1 MRQRPP
7 GEPGSGCVPVLSA
20 ARSVFRW
27 AFPSAW
33 RSAAPSA
40 FRAGSVVGSVGLSVG
55 CSGAVGSSGRVW
67 DPVASGAFV
76 TVVSPAAVVEPDS
89 AVSPSAVVPSGAS
102 VAPVSVGSSV
112 ADDSA
117 AESCS
122 SVCRQ
127 ADSTMQPASR
137 HRATA
142 SQTARDIS
150 LRAVYRCF
158 LMCSSLSNSSGIP
171 LRRGTAGDSPLSAPI
186 IPVYPF
192 NVNRFAHFCAICSF
206 SLRAAVYSGERRGD
220 TERRERRWG
229 LLERSPQTPKN
240 FSRLWI
246 DRRRI

>member
-1 MRQRPP
+1 M
-7 GEPGSGCVPVLSA
+7 
-20 ARSVFRW
+20 
-27 AFPSAW
+27 
-33 RSAAPSA
+33 
-40 FRAGSVVGSVGLSVG
+40 
-55 CSGAVGSSGRVW
+55 
-67 DPVASGAFV
+67 

-192 NVNRFAHFCAICSF
+192 NVNRFAHFCAICSS
-206 SLRAAVYSGERRGD
+206 SLRATVYSGE
-220 TERRERRWG
+220 ERERRRDVGGFLKEAPKPPRTFLDYG
-229 LLERSPQTPKN
+229 LTGGRVDSDKAGVPPAKPEEPVSRKHSQCRARSIPGDARDEAPCMK
-240 FSRLWI
+240 
-246 DRRRI
+246 